1 MNLPSGRLP
10 GYGVLRFSGADALPF
25 LQGQISNDS
34 RRLGEGQALLAACST
49 PQGRVF
55 AILRLLPHSS
65 GVLALLPRERVAD
78 VGGRLRKY
86 VLRSKVRVEDAGDAL
101 AVAGY
106 HGAQAL
112 AAAGLALP
120 DAAATAYRETDG
132 IGVAAVA
139 AAAAGVATAGVAAG
153 AAPRYWVVGPAAAL
167 AARGLLGPES
177 DAGGVERGWRLADI
191 AAGLPQVYADTAE
204 AFVAQML
211 NLDLLDGISFTKGCF
226 TGQEIIARTQHLGR
240 IKRRMARVRLPDG
253 PWRIGGPVRLTDGR
267 SGRITELVECDGGFD
282 ALAVLPLAG
291 AAAESEAERADPAA
305 PVAATAAQAAAGA
318 GVEVQLPYPLT
329 VPS

>member
-1 MNLPSGRLP
+1 M
-10 GYGVLRFSGADALPF
+10 
-25 LQGQISNDS
+25 
-34 RRLGEGQALLAACST
+34 
-49 PQGRVF
+49 
-55 AILRLLPHSS
+55 
-65 GVLALLPRERVAD
+65 LALLPRERVAD

-240 IKRRMARVRLPDG
+240 IKRRMFRLGLPPG
-253 PWRIGGPVRLTDGR
+253 AWRIGQTLRLADGR
-267 SGRITELVECDGGFD
+267 SGRLTELAESDAGIE
-282 ALAVLPLAG
+282 ALAVLNL
-291 AAAESEAERADPAA
+291 
-305 PVAATAAQAAAGA
+305 TAAGTDSDDAEATVTTA
-318 GVEVQLPYPLT
+318 VELALPYELARQT
-329 VPS
+329 AISR